1 MQIPCAT
8 DVASG
13 ESGRISGCELHYLRS
28 DCLVYGGEKTPYG
41 FVSLPAS
48 DARKRDIPGD
58 STSSDE
64 IEPRSK
70 SGGVIRSSETETK
83 HACEGRSARRL
94 MIVQKSSEWF
104 G

>member
-13 ESGRISGCELHYLRS
+13 ESGRISGCEVHYLRS
-28 DCLVYGGEKTPYG
+28 DCLVYVGEKTPYE
-41 FVSLPAS
+41 FVGLPAS
-48 DARKRDIPGD
+48 DTRERDIPGN
-58 STSSDE
+58 SKFRDE
-64 IEPRSK
+64 VNPGSK
-70 SGGVIRSSETETK
+70 SGGVPRSGETETK
-83 HACEGRSARRL
+83 HACEGRSTRRL